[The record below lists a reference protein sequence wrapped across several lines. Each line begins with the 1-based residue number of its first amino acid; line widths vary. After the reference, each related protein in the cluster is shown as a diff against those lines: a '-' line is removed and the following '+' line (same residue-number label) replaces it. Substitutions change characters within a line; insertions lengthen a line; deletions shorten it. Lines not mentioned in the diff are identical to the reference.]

1 MTKALQSIP
10 GFQLSSISPVSLI
23 GQNGVNNAGQF
34 GLSITSGAFKGTTAI
49 VQALQE
55 IGRVSTSTEIP
66 LSIQN
71 RHGMYY
77 NVRQTFSYV
86 SATTPATST
95 AGGTGGI
102 PGITTSQD
110 QVGFKLM
117 LYPSVTAHNSIN
129 LTVSIDQSTLQSLQ
143 TFTSGS
149 GSNQQSVQLPNT
161 SGEGAT
167 VDAIVRNG
175 GTLIL
180 TGFEQKTNQ
189 FDRRGLAPNVPLIA
203 GGSKTADSERVTTII
218 ILSAAVQDADS

>member
-1 MTKALQSIP
+1 
-10 GFQLSSISPVSLI
+10 
-23 GQNGVNNAGQF
+23 GVPAY
-34 GLSITSGAFKGTTAI
+34 LMSAASRDAHAE
-49 VQALQE
+49 VQE
-55 IGRVSTSTEIP
+55 IALDERETNTPRPNSNSP
-66 LSIQN
+66 SRN
-71 RHGMYY
+71 S
-77 NVRQTFSYV
+77 QTFSYV